1 MRSLLLRSMIASA
14 LFLGAC
20 TATAATPATAP
31 ESIAPEAT
39 TTVATT
45 TTSTTLA
52 PTTTAQSPATTVDRK
67 AEIEA
72 IFQNLE
78 QRRLTAL
85 YEGDREAFAA
95 LFANDGY
102 LQRSFEAF
110 ELAEFETRPEVEV
123 AIVDIDTD
131 TSDCLAAV
139 TQLTI
144 LGIDEQGEPS
154 TVVLQRTP
162 SSWGFSFEFEGQ
174 EGWRCNGP
182 HPFS

>member
-1 MRSLLLRSMIASA
+1 MRSLLRWMIASA

-31 ESIAPEAT
+31 ETIAPEAT

-45 TTSTTLA
+45 TTSTLA
-52 PTTTAQSPATTVDRK
+52 PTTTAQSPAPTVDRK

-95 LFANDGY
+95 LFANDAD
-102 LQRSFEAF
+102 LQRSVEAF
-110 ELAEFETRPEVEV
+110 DLAEFASSPIVRV
-123 AIVDIDTD
+123 AVLDVVVDRQSCI
-131 TSDCLAAV
+131 AV
-139 TQLTI
+139 KRQLTRVDSKEI
-144 LGIDEQGEPS
+144 ATPNVGVLEP
-154 TVVLQRTP
+154 TETG
-162 SSWGFSFEFEGQ
+162 WGFSFVG
-174 EGWRCNGP
+174 EGWTCDGS
-182 HPFS
+182 HPLEQ